1 MTTADQARETQ
12 RRRFQFLQRC
22 YDVSQ
27 GSLDKI
33 LRTHEIGEELNLG
46 DDVTE
51 VIVRYL
57 HDRGLLEVM
66 NAGGCIAEM
75 TSLGIDEVEKALLD
89 PEKPTQHFPPF
100 NIIQIGEMTD
110 SQIQQAS
117 PAATQ
122 ILFGDGKEE
131 ELAGLVESLK
141 DSIGQL
147 GLNDQEKSDLQAD
160 ILTIEAQTSKS
171 KPNRAIITA
180 SLKSAW
186 RILEAAAGGA
196 LAVGFI
202 ETIKFLLAG

>member
-22 YDVSQ
+22 YEVSQ
-27 GSLDKI
+27 GSLHKI
-33 LRTHEIGEELNLG
+33 LKTREIREELNLG
-46 DDVTE
+46 YEVTE

-66 NAGGCIAEM
+66 DQRGRVARM
-75 TSLGIDEVEKALLD
+75 TSLGIDEVEKALVD
-89 PEKPTQHFPPF
+89 PEKPTEHFPAF
-100 NIIQIGEMTD
+100 NIIQIAEMTD

-122 ILFGDGKEE
+122 IVFADGKQE

-141 DSIGQL
+141 DSIGEL

-171 KPNRAIITA
+171 APNRAIITA

>member
-1 MTTADQARETQ
+1 MTTAEQAREAQ

-22 YDVSQ
+22 HEASQ
-27 GSLDKI
+27 GSLQKP
-33 LRTHEIGEELNLG
+33 LKAYEIGEELNLG
-46 DDVTE
+46 SEATQT
-51 VIVRYL
+51 IVRYL
-57 HDRGLLEVM
+57 HAKGLLKMM
-66 NAGGCIAEM
+66 NSPGSIARM
-75 TSLGIDEVEKALLD
+75 TALGIDEVEKALRD
-89 PEKPTQHFPPF
+89 PDKPTQYFPAI
-100 NIIQIGEMTD
+100 NIIQIEQMTD

-141 DSIGQL
+141 DSIGEL

-180 SLKSAW
+180 SLKSAC